1 MTEGRHYG
9 GFKYRN
15 KRNQSHRGR
24 NSILGTV
31 ITTIAGTVVKDLT
44 SENSKIKKLFN
55 KVVHPKQIEDKQ
67 SKKEIINAKFSLVN
81 DDDTEKKIEK
91 DFENIKK
98 EVEYNNDSQ
107 TERNR

>member
-31 ITTIAGTVVKDLT
+31 ITAITGTVVKDLT

-55 KVVHPKQIEDKQ
+55 KVIHPKQIEDKQ
-67 SKKEIINAKFSLVN
+67 NEKKVINAEFSVVN
-81 DDDTEKKIEK
+81 EENAEK
-91 DFENIKK
+91 IK
-98 EVEYNNDSQ
+98 
-107 TERNR
+107 

>member
-31 ITTIAGTVVKDLT
+31 ITAIAGTVVKDLT

-55 KVVHPKQIEDKQ
+55 KVIHPKQIEDKQ
-67 SKKEIINAKFSLVN
+67 NEKKVINAEFSVVN
-81 DDDTEKKIEK
+81 EENAEK
-91 DFENIKK
+91 IK
-98 EVEYNNDSQ
+98 
-107 TERNR
+107 